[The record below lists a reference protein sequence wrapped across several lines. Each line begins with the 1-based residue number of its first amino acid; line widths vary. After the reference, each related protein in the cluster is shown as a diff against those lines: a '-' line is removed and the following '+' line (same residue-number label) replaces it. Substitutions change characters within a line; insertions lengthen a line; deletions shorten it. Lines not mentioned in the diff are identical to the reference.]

1 MQTTVDPKP
10 SIPDHPLAP
19 RAVERTSDTRWQRPS
34 SSLPRLDWRQ
44 ALGGV
49 LVALGSL
56 AIVIAWWQISGTP
69 HPGEQ
74 MPSLASGGLGGAAL
88 IGLGVLLFNSF
99 EHTEDRAAL
108 AAVLDRLDEVEARVE
123 MGERQLL
130 AELAAIAALVQG
142 AGRRPLVADDSNQR
156 AHHDDPVG
164 ANGPPPRARTARQT
178 RTSR

>member
-1 MQTTVDPKP
+1 MQETVDHTG
-10 SIPDHPLAP
+10 SILDHPLAT
-19 RAVERTSDTRWQRPS
+19 RTSAQPGASRWQPPTPK
-34 SSLPRLDWRQ
+34 LPRLEWRQ
-44 ALGGV
+44 ALGSV

-88 IGLGVLLFNSF
+88 IGLGVILFNSF

-108 AAVLDRLDEVEARVE
+108 AAVLDRLDELERRVE
-123 MGERQLL
+123 TGERQIL
-130 AELAAIAALVQG
+130 AELGAVAGAVQG

-156 AHHDDPVG
+156 VYHEDPG
-164 ANGPPPRARTARQT
+164 EAPPRARTARQS